1 MKKYDSVIVGGGPA
15 GLSAA
20 IYLARYNRSVIVI
33 DQGRGGRWQSHEI
46 NENYLGFP
54 GGVPTRRLRE
64 LGRRQARNFGVE
76 FARGKATEA
85 WQDSDGVHVRTKN
98 KTFLGRTLIIATGVR
113 DILPNITDYEDYW
126 GRTMF
131 WCITC
136 DGWKTRG
143 SRVVVVGR
151 SDEAAVTCLQFLN
164 YTKNVSLVTNCP
176 PGEST
181 ISKEVRERFKKL
193 KVPLREAHI
202 TRLIPQKGRGKKGF
216 MEYVVLDDGRR
227 IRADYMFSHQGSLP
241 RIALARQ
248 LDLELSHSGF
258 IETDEEQRTNVP
270 FVYAAGD
277 VTRAF
282 AHQVVAA
289 AHEGAQ
295 AGSTANYD
303 IYEPEQKSP

>member
-1 MKKYDSVIVGGGPA
+1 MKKYDSIIVGGGPA

-20 IYLARYNRSVIVI
+20 IYLARYARSALVI
-33 DQGRGGRWQSHEI
+33 DQGFGGRWQSHEV

-54 GGVPTRRLRE
+54 RGIAARRLRE
-64 LGRRQARNFGVE
+64 LGRRQARHFGVQ
-76 FARGKATEA
+76 FVRGKATEA
-85 WQDSDGVHVRTKN
+85 RQDKNGIHVRTKS
-98 KTFLGRTLIIATGVR
+98 KDFLGRTLIIATGVR
-113 DILPNITDYEDYW
+113 DILPNIADYKDYW

-143 SRVVVVGR
+143 ARVVVVGR
-151 SDEAAVTCLQFLN
+151 NDEAAVTCLQFLN
-164 YTKNVSLVTNCP
+164 YTRNVSLVTNCP
-176 PGEST
+176 PGEDR
-181 ISKEVRERFKKL
+181 ISDEVRDRYKKL

-202 TRLIPQKGRGKKGF
+202 KHLIPKKGKKGV
-216 MEYVVLDDGRR
+216 MDYVVLDDGRR
-227 IRADYMFSHQGSLP
+227 IRADFMFSHQGSLP

-248 LDLELSHSGF
+248 LGLELSRSGF

-277 VTRAF
+277 VTRMF
-282 AHQVVAA
+282 AHQVVTA

-295 AGSTANYD
+295 AASTANYD
-303 IYEPEQKSP
+303 IYEPEQQSP